1 MTFSAQPELIT
12 GLTDLFN
19 TLLSLA
25 FLTWLFR
32 FPREKTK
39 KWRVLMIVLTASN
52 LIGGTVHTLDLP
64 QKVDNVIWIFL
75 YPLMCLTVYLFAE
88 CASDEFGL
96 VSKTAK
102 RIRGGLTIVSIVL
115 LEVLFY
121 ISVRQNFE
129 NGDYAIYAYVGY
141 AAAFLIYA
149 LILFSIT
156 AIRDKR
162 YYLLWHVTGLAI
174 QIPGGVV
181 QAMRTLHF
189 SLFGI
194 HMDYNTFYHAL
205 LAVTLVFLAVG
216 CRKEWKKN

>member
-1 MTFSAQPELIT
+1 MTFSHQPELIT

-19 TLLSLA
+19 TLLSLL
-25 FLTWLFR
+25 FWFWLFR

-39 KWRVLMIVLTASN
+39 TWRFLMIVLTASN

-64 QKVDNVIWIFL
+64 QKADNAVWVFL
-75 YPLMCLTVYLFAE
+75 YPIMCLTVYLFAE

-96 VSKTAK
+96 ISKTAK
-102 RIRGGLTIVSIVL
+102 RIRAGLMIGAIVL
-115 LEVLFY
+115 LEVLFR
-121 ISVRQNFE
+121 ISIHQDFAH
-129 NGDYAIYAYVGY
+129 GDYAIYTYVGY
-141 AAAFLIYA
+141 AAACLIYA
-149 LILFSIT
+149 LVLLTVT

-162 YYLLWHVTGLAI
+162 YYLLWHVTGLAV

-216 CRKEWKKN
+216 CRKEWKKD